1 MDYRWT
7 PSGTMSGSLRRC
19 PALAADKRGGEIVV
33 DRTLP
38 PELVGLLN
46 SFQDSHDPGP
56 SPAEG
61 LRMVRAFSNIRD
73 VAVRVAI
80 IELIERIADGTP

>member
-1 MDYRWT
+1 V
-7 PSGTMSGSLRRC
+7 PLAVGSGTS
-19 PALAADKRGGEIVV
+19 PANVEGEIVV

-38 PELVGLLN
+38 PELARLLN
-46 SFQDSHDPGP
+46 SFQDSHGP

-73 VAVRVAI
+73 ISVRVAI

>member
-1 MDYRWT
+1 
-7 PSGTMSGSLRRC
+7 
-19 PALAADKRGGEIVV
+19 
-33 DRTLP
+33 
-38 PELVGLLN
+38 VGLLN
-46 SFQDSHDPGP
+46 SFQDPHDPGP

>member
-1 MDYRWT
+1 MR
-7 PSGTMSGSLRRC
+7 
-19 PALAADKRGGEIVV
+19 PAKAEEGIVV
-33 DRTLP
+33 DKALP
-38 PELVGLLN
+38 TELVGLLS
-46 SFQDSHDPGP
+46 SFQGSHDCGP

-80 IELIERIADGTP
+80 VELIEKIAAGTP